1 MRRQRLNIAFFGSSL
16 VSSYWNGAVSYYR
29 GLLRALAARGHLIT
43 FYEPDAYNRQR
54 HRDIP
59 NPQWADLVVY
69 PGSDDDAALG
79 ALEGAAKRA
88 DVLVKAS
95 GIGAYDRLLEEALPN
110 VKRAR
115 QMAIYWDVEAP
126 ATLERLASQ
135 ADDPLHRQLGRFD
148 AVLTYGGGAAVIKG
162 YTAAGAR
169 MCVPV
174 YGALDPETHHPA
186 LPSGRYKADLS
197 LLANRVSDRAS
208 RIERFLF
215 EPARR
220 SPRRRFLLGGSGWD
234 GHGGSSWDLAGRL
247 PNVIRVG
254 HVSSHEHN
262 VFNASALA
270 VLNVSTDSSAAAGFS
285 PASRIFEATG
295 AGACLITDAWT
306 GIEQFLEPGAEVLVA
321 EDGDQV
327 IEHLA
332 SLTLERAKSIGRAAR
347 RRVLA
352 QHTYALRAAQV
363 ETLLCASQH
372 ALPEVRA

>member
-1 MRRQRLNIAFFGSSL
+1 MRRERLNIAFFGSSL
-16 VSSYWNGAVSYYR
+16 ISSYWNGAASYYR

-43 FYEPDAYNRQR
+43 FYEPDAYNRPR

-59 NPQWADLVVY
+59 NPQWADVVFY
-69 PGSDDDAALG
+69 PGNDDDAALG
-79 ALEGAAKRA
+79 VLEQAAKRA

-95 GIGAYDRLLEEALPN
+95 GIGAYDRLLEEALPS

-115 QMAIYWDVEAP
+115 QTAIYWDVEAP
-126 ATLERLASQ
+126 ATLERLAAH
-135 ADDPLHRQLGRFD
+135 ADDPLHGQLARFD

-169 MCVPV
+169 VCVPV

-197 LLANRVSDRAS
+197 LLANRISDRTL
-208 RIERFLF
+208 RLEQFFF

-254 HVSSHEHN
+254 HVPTHEHN
-262 VFNASALA
+262 VFNASALS
-270 VLNVSTDSSAAAGFS
+270 VLNVSTDSSAAVGYS
-285 PASRIFEATG
+285 PASRVFEATG
-295 AGACLITDAWT
+295 AGACLITDAWK
-306 GIEQFLEPGAEVLVA
+306 GIEQFLEPGVEVLVA
-321 EDGDQV
+321 ENGEQV
-327 IEHLA
+327 IEHLG
-332 SLTLERAKSIGRAAR
+332 SLTLERARAIGRAAR

-352 QHTYALRAAQV
+352 QHTYGLRAAQV
-363 ETLLCASQH
+363 EKLLGLNQQLA
-372 ALPEVRA
+372 PEARA

>member
-1 MRRQRLNIAFFGSSL
+1 MRRQRLNVAFFGASL
-16 VSSYWNGAVSYYR
+16 VSSYWNGAASYYR

-59 NPQWADLVVY
+59 NPQWADVVVY
-69 PGSDDDAALG
+69 PGNDDDAALG
-79 ALEGAAKRA
+79 MLERAAKRA

-95 GIGAYDRLLEEALPN
+95 GIGAYDRLLEEALPS
-110 VKRAR
+110 VKQGR
-115 QMAIYWDVEAP
+115 QKAVYWDVEAP
-126 ATLERLASQ
+126 ATLERLA
-135 ADDPLHRQLGRFD
+135 AHPDDPLHRQLARFD
-148 AVLTYGGGAAVIKG
+148 AVLTYGGGDAVISG
-162 YTAAGAR
+162 YRAVGAR
-169 MCVPV
+169 ECVAI

-186 LPSGRYKADLS
+186 IPSGRYKSDLS
-197 LLANRVSDRAS
+197 LLANRVSERAS

-234 GHGGSSWDLAGRL
+234 GPGGSGWDLAGRL

-254 HVSSHEHN
+254 HVLTHDHN
-262 VFNASALA
+262 VFNASALC
-270 VLNVSTDSSAAAGFS
+270 VLNVSTDSNAAAGFS
-285 PASRIFEATG
+285 PAARVFEATG
-295 AGACLITDAWT
+295 AGACLITDAWK
-306 GIEQFLEPGAEVLVA
+306 GIEQFLEPGVEVLVA

-332 SLTLERAKSIGRAAR
+332 SLTLERARAIGRAAR

-363 ETLLCASQH
+363 ESLLCENQPV
-372 ALPEVRA
+372 LGEVRA

>member
-1 MRRQRLNIAFFGSSL
+1 MRRERLNIAFFGSSL
-16 VSSYWNGAVSYYR
+16 ISSYWNGAASYYR
-29 GLLRALAARGHLIT
+29 GLLRAMAARGHLIT
-43 FYEPDAYNRQR
+43 FYEPAAYNRQG

-59 NPQWADLVVY
+59 NPQWADVVFY
-69 PGSDDDAALG
+69 PGNDDDAALG
-79 ALEGAAKRA
+79 VLEQAAKRA

-95 GIGAYDRLLEEALPN
+95 GIGAYDRLLEEALPS

-126 ATLERLASQ
+126 ATLERLAAH
-135 ADDPLHRQLGRFD
+135 ADDPLHRQLARFD

-169 MCVPV
+169 VCVPV

-197 LLANRVSDRAS
+197 LLANRISDRTL
-208 RIERFLF
+208 RLERFFF

-254 HVSSHEHN
+254 HVPTHEHN
-262 VFNASALA
+262 VFNASALS
-270 VLNVSTDSSAAAGFS
+270 VLNVSTDSSAAVGFS
-285 PASRIFEATG
+285 PASRVFEATG
-295 AGACLITDAWT
+295 AGACLITDAWQ
-306 GIEQFLEPGAEVLVA
+306 GLEQFLEPGVEVLVA
-321 EDGDQV
+321 ESGEQV
-327 IEHLA
+327 IEHLGG
-332 SLTLERAKSIGRAAR
+332 LTLERARAIGRAAR

-363 ETLLCASQH
+363 ERLLGANQQV
-372 ALPEVRA
+372 APEVRA